1 MAVNLARNVEVAAWS
16 VGVALLCGYSGAR
29 LWLAQASDDGVATFE
44 AARQEH
50 LAQTGQEHL
59 AQTGHASAA
68 KPGVVAP
75 DTSLWSDERVSEYR
89 KAITDAGAPAAVLKI
104 PSLRLVVPVF
114 DGTSELNLNRGAGRI
129 EGTAAIGETGNLGL
143 AAHRDGFFRVLKDV
157 RVGDAIHLEQI
168 DAAYT
173 YRVVST
179 KIVLPSDVSVLHD
192 TDAMTLTLVT
202 CYPFYFVGSAPKRF
216 IVRADLVR
224 DAAQSQ

>member
-1 MAVNLARNVEVAAWS
+1 MWS
-16 VGVALLCGYSGAR
+16 A
-29 LWLAQASDDGVATFE
+29 
-44 AARQEH
+44 
-50 LAQTGQEHL
+50 
-59 AQTGHASAA
+59 
-68 KPGVVAP
+68 
-75 DTSLWSDERVSEYR
+75 ERVSEYR

-173 YRVVST
+173 YRVVNT